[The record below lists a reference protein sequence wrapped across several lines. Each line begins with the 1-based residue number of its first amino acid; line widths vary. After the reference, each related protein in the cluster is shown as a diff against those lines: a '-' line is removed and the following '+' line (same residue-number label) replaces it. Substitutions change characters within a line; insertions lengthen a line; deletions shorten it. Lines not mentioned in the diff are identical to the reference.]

1 MEMKERWQIEA
12 DIYLAEKQEQEN
24 GVWAYG
30 EVTVDQLL
38 TFQVRV
44 LTCTKE
50 NGEKTSFVTYPR
62 RQRNGKWEDLV
73 RPDKELRE
81 AVTKAVHQA
90 IQNEITKDL
99 HLPEVTVLRVTKLPV
114 RKDQTVP
121 ILAVATVEVLG
132 LTVSGITVK
141 QGKDGLFCNM
151 PQYYSEK
158 KGYRDVVHGTT
169 KRMQE
174 AVFEKVLAT
183 YEMAGKEKEN
193 AKLQNSSNS
202 WQKNL

>member
-12 DIYLAEKQEQEN
+12 DIYLAEKQEQED

-30 EVTVDQLL
+30 EVTVDQLM

-50 NGEKTSFVTYPR
+50 NGEKSSFVTYPR

-99 HLPEVTVLRVTKLPV
+99 HLPEVTVLHMTKLPV
-114 RKDQTVP
+114 RKDQAVP

-193 AKLQNSSNS
+193 TK
-202 WQKNL
+202 

>member
-12 DIYLAEKQEQEN
+12 DIYLAEKQEQED

-30 EVTVDQLL
+30 EVTVDQLM

-50 NGEKTSFVTYPR
+50 NGEKSSFVTYPR

-99 HLPEVTVLRVTKLPV
+99 HLPEVTVLHMTKLPV
-114 RKDQTVP
+114 RKDQAVP

-158 KGYRDVVHGTT
+158 KGYRDIVHGTT

-193 AKLQNSSNS
+193 TK
-202 WQKNL
+202 

>member
-193 AKLQNSSNS
+193 AK
-202 WQKNL
+202 

>member
-38 TFQVRV
+38 AFQVRV

-193 AKLQNSSNS
+193 AK
-202 WQKNL
+202 

>member
-12 DIYLAEKQEQEN
+12 DIYLAEKQEQED

-30 EVTVDQLL
+30 EVTVDQLM

-44 LTCTKE
+44 LICTKE
-50 NGEKTSFVTYPR
+50 NGEKSSFVTYPR

-99 HLPEVTVLRVTKLPV
+99 YLPEVTVLHMTKLPV
-114 RKDQTVP
+114 KKDQTVP

-183 YEMAGKEKEN
+183 YEMTGKEKEN
-193 AKLQNSSNS
+193 AK
-202 WQKNL
+202 

>member
-12 DIYLAEKQEQEN
+12 DIYLAEKQEQED

-30 EVTVDQLL
+30 EVTVDQLM

-50 NGEKTSFVTYPR
+50 NGEKSSFVTYPR
-62 RQRNGKWEDLV
+62 R
-73 RPDKELRE
+73 
-81 AVTKAVHQA
+81 QA

-99 HLPEVTVLRVTKLPV
+99 HLPEVTVLHMTKLPV
-114 RKDQTVP
+114 RKDQAVP

-193 AKLQNSSNS
+193 TK
-202 WQKNL
+202 

>member
-12 DIYLAEKQEQEN
+12 DIYLAEKQEQED

-30 EVTVDQLL
+30 EVTVDQLM

-50 NGEKTSFVTYPR
+50 NGEKSSFVTYPR

-183 YEMAGKEKEN
+183 YEMAGREKEN
-193 AKLQNSSNS
+193 TK
-202 WQKNL
+202 

>member
-12 DIYLAEKQEQEN
+12 DIYLAEKQEQED

-30 EVTVDQLL
+30 EVTVDQLM

-50 NGEKTSFVTYPR
+50 NGEKSSFVTYPR

-99 HLPEVTVLRVTKLPV
+99 HLPEVTVLHMTKLPV
-114 RKDQTVP
+114 RKDQAVP
-121 ILAVATVEVLG
+121 ILAVATVDVLG

-193 AKLQNSSNS
+193 TK
-202 WQKNL
+202 

>member
-183 YEMAGKEKEN
+183 YKMAGKEKEN
-193 AKLQNSSNS
+193 TK
-202 WQKNL
+202 

>member
-12 DIYLAEKQEQEN
+12 DIYLAEKQEQED

-30 EVTVDQLL
+30 EVTVDQLM

-50 NGEKTSFVTYPR
+50 NGEKSSFVTYPR

-99 HLPEVTVLRVTKLPV
+99 HLPEVTVLHMTKLPV
-114 RKDQTVP
+114 RKDQAVP

-158 KGYRDVVHGTT
+158 RLPGCCTWHNKTD
-169 KRMQE
+169 
-174 AVFEKVLAT
+174 
-183 YEMAGKEKEN
+183 AG
-193 AKLQNSSNS
+193 SGV
-202 WQKNL
+202 

>member
-121 ILAVATVEVLG
+121 ILAVATVEILG
-132 LTVSGITVK
+132 ITVSGITVK
-141 QGKDGLFCNM
+141 QGRDGLFCNM

-193 AKLQNSSNS
+193 AK
-202 WQKNL
+202 

>member
-12 DIYLAEKQEQEN
+12 DIYLAEKQEQED

-30 EVTVDQLL
+30 EVTVDQLM

-50 NGEKTSFVTYPR
+50 NGEKSSFVTYPR

-99 HLPEVTVLRVTKLPV
+99 HLPEVTVLHMTKLPV

-183 YEMAGKEKEN
+183 YKMAGKEKEN
-193 AKLQNSSNS
+193 TK
-202 WQKNL
+202 

>member
-12 DIYLAEKQEQEN
+12 DIYLAEKQEQED

-30 EVTVDQLL
+30 EVTVDQLM
-38 TFQVRV
+38 TFQERV

-50 NGEKTSFVTYPR
+50 NGEKSSFVTYPR

-99 HLPEVTVLRVTKLPV
+99 HLPEVTVLHMTKLPV
-114 RKDQTVP
+114 RKDQAVP

-193 AKLQNSSNS
+193 TK
-202 WQKNL
+202 

>member
-1 MEMKERWQIEA
+1 MEMKKRWQIEA
-12 DIYLAEKQEQEN
+12 DICLAEKQEQED

-30 EVTVDQLL
+30 EVTVNQLL

-44 LTCTKE
+44 LTYKKE
-50 NGEKTSFVTYPR
+50 NGEKASFVTYPR
-62 RQRNGKWEDLV
+62 RQRNGKWENLV
-73 RPDKELRE
+73 RPEKELRE

-99 HLPEVTVLRVTKLPV
+99 HLPEVTVLHLTKIPV

-121 ILAVATVEVLG
+121 ILAVATVEVFG
-132 LTVSGITVK
+132 IIVSGITVK
-141 QGKDGLFCNM
+141 QGRDGLFCNM

-174 AVFEKVLAT
+174 AVFEKVLAA

-193 AKLQNSSNS
+193 TK
-202 WQKNL
+202 

>member
-12 DIYLAEKQEQEN
+12 DIYLAEKQEQED

-30 EVTVDQLL
+30 EVTVDQLM

-50 NGEKTSFVTYPR
+50 NGEKSSFVTYPR

-99 HLPEVTVLRVTKLPV
+99 CLPEVTVLHMTKLPV
-114 RKDQTVP
+114 KKDQTVP

-193 AKLQNSSNS
+193 AK
-202 WQKNL
+202 

>member
-12 DIYLAEKQEQEN
+12 DIYLAEKQEQED

-30 EVTVDQLL
+30 EVTVDQLM

-50 NGEKTSFVTYPR
+50 NGEKSSFVTYPR

-193 AKLQNSSNS
+193 TK
-202 WQKNL
+202 

>member
-12 DIYLAEKQEQEN
+12 DIYLAEKQEQED

-30 EVTVDQLL
+30 EVTVDQLM

-99 HLPEVTVLRVTKLPV
+99 HLPEVTVLHMTKLPV

-183 YEMAGKEKEN
+183 YKMAGK
-193 AKLQNSSNS
+193 
-202 WQKNL
+202 

>member
-12 DIYLAEKQEQEN
+12 DIYLAEKQEQED

-30 EVTVDQLL
+30 EVTVDQLM

-50 NGEKTSFVTYPR
+50 NGEKSSFVTYPR
-62 RQRNGKWEDLV
+62 RQRNEKWEDLV

-99 HLPEVTVLRVTKLPV
+99 HLPEVTVLHMTKLPV
-114 RKDQTVP
+114 RKDQAVP

-193 AKLQNSSNS
+193 AK
-202 WQKNL
+202 